1 MDTAYTNN
9 DIAACMDSN
18 DSIAVDP
25 HFVPMQDLLQQ
36 KEQDIKKK

>member
-1 MDTAYTNN
+1 MCTVYTNDN
-9 DIAACMDSN
+9 IPACMDSN